1 MKNLKDGMK
10 IKILIC
16 GLPESGKTTLAKK
29 LQEELGYAWFN
40 ADIVREQFEDWDFS
54 LEGRKRQAKRM
65 FDLCEGIDKSC
76 IADFVAPT
84 EELRKIFDADIT
96 IWMNT
101 TKKSKYQDTNA
112 IFETPKKLDIVV
124 EDFKYN
130 IDDIIRL
137 INIGIIIKE
146 VTIKNKGIK

>member
-1 MKNLKDGMK
+1 MKNIKDGMK

-16 GLPESGKTTLAKK
+16 GLPESGKSTLARK
-29 LQEELGYAWFN
+29 LQKELGYVWFN

-54 LEGRKRQAKRM
+54 PEGRKRQAKRM

-76 IADFVAPT
+76 IVDFVAPT

-96 IWMNT
+96 IWMDT

-112 IFETPKKLDIVV
+112 IFEKPKANIIIK
-124 EDFKYN
+124 DFSYD
-130 IDDIIRL
+130 IDDIIQS
-137 INIGIIIKE
+137 IGICEDNLILK
-146 VTIKNKGIK
+146 